1 MLVQHGKQLPDSA
14 RDSAIWWQVSK
25 SDSGRGASRSL
36 DHVAIFL
43 AVFQRDE
50 VSHLRFMSFE
60 LAGPS
65 TSVQAATMATEKRRF
80 LDATVDESDAFI
92 RKPSAVRATHFESGR
107 MDTRWTIRDCIPA
120 AIYRFGYCAVL
131 QYPEVL
137 MKHSWN
143 PSMNVS
149 H

>member
-1 MLVQHGKQLPDSA
+1 MVRKLPSGFKICWNML
-14 RDSAIWWQVSK
+14 
-25 SDSGRGASRSL
+25 
-36 DHVAIFL
+36 
-43 AVFQRDE
+43 
-50 VSHLRFMSFE
+50 E

-137 MKHSWN
+137 MKSNTESKIGLGIYIHLWSVPKEFGDARHKRTIFSGCDGTW
-143 PSMNVS
+143 SS
-149 H
+149 